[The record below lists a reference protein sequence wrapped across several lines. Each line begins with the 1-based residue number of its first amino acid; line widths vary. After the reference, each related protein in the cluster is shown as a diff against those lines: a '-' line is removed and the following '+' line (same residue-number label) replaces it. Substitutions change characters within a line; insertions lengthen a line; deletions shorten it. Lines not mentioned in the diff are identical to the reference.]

1 MEIGRNK
8 YGLVYNN
15 TDNPIAE
22 ISDDGGYID
31 EKENVV
37 NGLLGV
43 EWDLPW
49 VKGLKLRAKGS
60 YRYYIKDNKS
70 WRKDAAQYLSLIHI
84 SISLPILLFV
94 NK

>member
-37 NGLLGV
+37 NGLLG
-43 EWDLPW
+43 D
-49 VKGLKLRAKGS
+49 
-60 YRYYIKDNKS
+60 
-70 WRKDAAQYLSLIHI
+70 
-84 SISLPILLFV
+84 
-94 NK
+94 